1 MTKSCESEPFDTK
14 KQPSK
19 HIALW
24 ILVNVSRAQVHRA
37 DHRAAGWWLGGA
49 SIVEGGLSS
58 YHTESLIV
66 DHSR

>member
-14 KQPSK
+14 KQPIK
-19 HIALW
+19 HIVLW

-49 SIVEGGLSS
+49 SIVGGGCQ
-58 YHTESLIV
+58 TII
-66 DHSR
+66 RKA

>member
-14 KQPSK
+14 KQPIK
-19 HIALW
+19 HIVLW

-49 SIVEGGLSS
+49 SIVEGDCQA
-58 YHTESLIV
+58 II
-66 DHSR
+66 RKA